1 MTTPFLSHV
10 NPFKPFVLKT
20 DDSNFVV
27 SIVLSQLGEDNFF
40 HLADFRS
47 RKFSLVKINYKIYDK
62 KLLAIVNDFEEWHH
76 LFESVQHEIIVY
88 SNHKNL

>member
-27 SIVLSQLGEDNFF
+27 SIMFSQLGEDNLF

-47 RKFSLVKINYKIYDK
+47 CKFSLAKINYKKIHDK
-62 KLLAIVNDFEEWHH
+62 KKLTIVNAFEEWHH
-76 LFESVQHEIIVY
+76 LFERIQHEIIMY
-88 SNHKNL
+88 